1 VDDEGS
7 LESNSNIVLKFVNY
21 SRRALYGIAVW
32 VQLSILLVCTLSAGT
47 CDPMTVLVPV
57 FLIFTDMLMI
67 TWSRKPFSGFLIVS
81 VVVSIMSLSIA
92 MNTIYPRIILS
103 TFLNLDDFIMVMLGL
118 GVLFVS
124 FIDLLMLIYLTRPQE
139 EQKKDTEWSDTMRT
153 YDAQ

>member
-1 VDDEGS
+1 
-7 LESNSNIVLKFVNY
+7 
-21 SRRALYGIAVW
+21 
-32 VQLSILLVCTLSAGT
+32 
-47 CDPMTVLVPV
+47 
-57 FLIFTDMLMI
+57 
-67 TWSRKPFSGFLIVS
+67 
-81 VVVSIMSLSIA
+81 MSLSIA

-103 TFLNLDDFIMVMLGL
+103 AFLNLDDFIMVMLGL